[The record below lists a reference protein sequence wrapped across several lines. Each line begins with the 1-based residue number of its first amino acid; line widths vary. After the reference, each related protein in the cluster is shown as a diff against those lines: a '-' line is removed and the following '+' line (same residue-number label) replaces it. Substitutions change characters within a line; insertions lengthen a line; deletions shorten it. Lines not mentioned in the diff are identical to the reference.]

1 MTDALSIHYTRALA
15 DAVFAPDSGLSPE
28 DAIGQLR
35 MAAGILG
42 SSPDL
47 RRVLLSPAVNRAK
60 KAELVGKI
68 VEDTGLNRLI
78 RNFLMVLVE
87 HRRAGELK
95 RIADG
100 FETTVD
106 ERLGFARAEITSAAE
121 LTGPQR
127 DKLLQSLGQA
137 LGKKV
142 RPVYKIDESLLGGV
156 IARVGSKVYD
166 GSVVGRLEAMRRQL
180 SAAS

>member
-1 MTDALSIHYTRALA
+1 VTDALSIHYSRALA
-15 DAVFAPDSGLSPE
+15 DAVFEPDSGLSPE
-28 DAIGQLR
+28 DAIAQLR
-35 MAAGILG
+35 MAADVL
-42 SSPDL
+42 SSSSDL
-47 RRVLLSPAVNRAK
+47 KRVLLSPAVNRAK
-60 KAELVGKI
+60 KVQLVGKI
-68 VEDTGLNRLI
+68 VEKTGLNRLI
-78 RNFLMVLVE
+78 RNFLMVIVE

-100 FETTVD
+100 FEIAVD

-121 LTGPQR
+121 LTDPQR
-127 DKLLQSLGQA
+127 DKLLQSLGQT
-137 LGKKV
+137 LGRKI
-142 RPVYKIDESLLGGV
+142 RPVYKIDEALLGGV

>member
-1 MTDALSIHYTRALA
+1 M
-15 DAVFAPDSGLSPE
+15 FAPDSGLSPE

-35 MAAGILG
+35 MAAGVLG

-142 RPVYKIDESLLGGV
+142 RPVYKVDEALLGGV

>member
-1 MTDALSIHYTRALA
+1 M
-15 DAVFAPDSGLSPE
+15 FAPDSGLSPE

-142 RPVYKIDESLLGGV
+142 RPVYKIDEALLGGV

>member
-1 MTDALSIHYTRALA
+1 M
-15 DAVFAPDSGLSPE
+15 FAPDSGLSPE